1 MFMVQIKIQISSPI
15 IYFTFIIKLNNKIVN
30 KNKIKSNLIYII
42 NDYTRL
48 SLLLNLKTMTDD

>member
-1 MFMVQIKIQISSPI
+1 MVQIKIQISSPI

-48 SLLLNLKTMTDD
+48 SLLLNLKTMTND

>member
-1 MFMVQIKIQISSPI
+1 MVQIKIQISSPI

-30 KNKIKSNLIYII
+30 KNIIKSNLIYII

>member
-1 MFMVQIKIQISSPI
+1 MVQIKIQISSPI